1 MARAAEARLLRAAG
15 AVGHLVK
22 RAALAL
28 LLAAVPLAAQRSAAD
43 SAWARGDYGRA
54 RPLYEA
60 ALAADSSDAAAL
72 HRLAILDAWDGKF
85 DRALVRF
92 ARLRRLAPRDGDAM
106 VDQART
112 YAWAGR
118 NAAALALYDSVLAS
132 DPNRADAL
140 AGRARAVAWSGDLAR
155 AEALWRDAL
164 AAHPDD
170 PEILIGLAQTLYW
183 NGQAALAETYVA
195 KARAHAPADRAALE
209 LERQLAAELRPDVR
223 TSFSGAFDSDH
234 NGFIGQ
240 EAYVTGSLGAARGT
254 LQAGWRRA
262 TVSSRSAASYGA
274 GGYAVAPLG
283 HGAVL
288 RAGAGVRR
296 LAPEN
301 TAATTPVTAQLGL
314 GIRPAP
320 FVSAGVAYSRSAFDE
335 TVVLIDSGI
344 VVDAVDLSLDL
355 APRSRVSFSGGGGVA
370 WLSDGNRRTGGVAAV
385 LAGVG
390 GGLQLGVYGR
400 LLRYRQARPGVYFAP
415 DRFTVLEARAVYTW
429 RRGQWGARGDAGL
442 GTQQVLSGGKA
453 QSEWH
458 VGASLSREWWRNGE
472 ILLGGAVTNSA
483 ASSTTGAFRYRSI
496 TLSLRQGL

>member
-1 MARAAEARLLRAAG
+1 MVRRAACALVLCAA
-15 AVGHLVK
+15 
-22 RAALAL
+22 
-28 LLAAVPLAAQRSAAD
+28 PLAAQRPAAD
-43 SAWARGDYGRA
+43 SAWTRGDYPHARA
-54 RPLYEA
+54 LYES
-60 ALAADSSDAAAL
+60 ALAADSTDVRAL

-85 DRALVRF
+85 DRALARL
-92 ARLRRLAPRDGDAM
+92 ARLRLLAPGDADIM

-112 YAWAGR
+112 YAWAGQ
-118 NAAALALYDSVLAS
+118 NAAALALYDSVLAH
-132 DPNRADAL
+132 DPARADAL
-140 AGRARAVAWSGDLAR
+140 AGRARAVAWSGDLER
-155 AEALWRDAL
+155 AAALWRDAL

-209 LERQLAAELRPDVR
+209 LERQLAAELRPELH
-223 TSFSGAFDSDH
+223 TTFNGADDSDN
-234 NGFIGQ
+234 NGFLGQ
-240 EAYVTGSLGAARGT
+240 EAYFTGSLGAARGT

-262 TVSSRSAASYGA
+262 TVAARSAASYGA
-274 GGYAVAPLG
+274 GGYANVPLG

-288 RAGAGVRR
+288 RAGAGFRR
-296 LAPEN
+296 LAPES
-301 TAATTPVTAQLGL
+301 TAATTPVTVQLGL

-320 FVSAGVAYSRSAFDE
+320 FVSASLGYSRSAFDE

-344 VVDAVDLSLDL
+344 VVRAVDLSLDL

-370 WLSDGNRRTGGVAAV
+370 WLSDGNRRSGGVAAV

-390 GGLQLGVYGR
+390 GGLQLGVYAR
-400 LLRYRQARPGVYFAP
+400 LLSYRQARPGVYFAP
-415 DRFTVLEARAVYTW
+415 DRFTILEARAVYAW
-429 RRGQWGARGDAGL
+429 RRGQWSARGDGGL
-442 GTQQVLSGGKA
+442 GAQQVFKGAKT

-458 VGASLSREWWRNGE
+458 LGLSLSREWWSNGAVV
-472 ILLGGAVTNSA
+472 LGGAITNSA